1 MYHKWLDRWD
11 ERRAQRGDAVKE
23 LTTLILDAQL
33 AFPSADCA
41 ANIADFCALADRAVA
56 DPTFFDESSVS
67 DLVYDWQDGWIE
79 FQSPVLT
86 ATDANNIVRAQVTE
100 SRSNDHAL
108 VIFHHWN
115 ASSRS
120 RQIARFFSS
129 QGFTVVQIAMP
140 FHLERSRPAASHAD
154 DMLSP
159 NLGRTVGSMRQAV
172 LDGRKLIRILQSEGY
187 GQVSVLGMSL
197 GSWVAGL
204 VAAHD
209 QTVKKAAL
217 FLTAGS
223 LADMVWTGR
232 ATQHIRASLEHEI
245 DLPQLRRAWGPL
257 NLENYADKLARPDLD
272 LQIVLAKRDTV
283 VLPEISHQL
292 VAKLKDAGTQP
303 RVLELNC
310 GHYSLSLPPQILWA
324 GISVSRLLREKS
336 RQAQQSNFL

>member
-1 MYHKWLDRWD
+1 MKETKVFYHKGLDRWD
-11 ERRAQRGDAVKE
+11 ERRAQRGDTVKE
-23 LTTLILDAQL
+23 PTALALDAQL
-33 AFPSADCA
+33 AFPA
-41 ANIADFCALADRAVA
+41 ANRAASIADFCALADRTVT
-56 DPTFFDESSVS
+56 DPTFFNEPSDS

-79 FQSPVLT
+79 FQSPILT
-86 ATDANNIVRAQVTE
+86 ETDANNTVRAQVTE
-100 SRSNDHAL
+100 SRSTDHAL

-120 RQIARFFSS
+120 RQIARFFSGL
-129 QGFTVVQIAMP
+129 GFTVVQIAMP
-140 FHLERSRPAASHAD
+140 YHLERSRPTASHAD

-159 NLGRTVGSMRQAV
+159 NLGRTIRSMRQAV
-172 LDGRKLIRILQSEGY
+172 LDGRKLVRILQSEGY
-187 GQVSVLGMSL
+187 GQISVLGMSL

-204 VAAHD
+204 IAAHD
-209 QTVKKAAL
+209 VTVKKAAL

-245 DLPQLRRAWGPL
+245 DLPQLRCAWSPL

-283 VLPEISHQL
+283 ILPEISRQL
-292 VAKLKDAGTQP
+292 VTQLKDAGAKL

-324 GISVSRLLREKS
+324 GFSVSRLM
-336 RQAQQSNFL
+336 RQTAG

>member
-56 DPTFFDESSVS
+56 DPTFFNESSVS
-67 DLVYDWQDGWIE
+67 DLVYDRQDGWIE

>member
-1 MYHKWLDRWD
+1 MYRKWLDRWD

-23 LTTLILDAQL
+23 PTPFLLDAQL
-33 AFPSADCA
+33 AFSNADHA
-41 ANIADFCALADRAVA
+41 TDISDFCALADMAVA
-56 DPTFFDESSVS
+56 DPKFFDEPLEA
-67 DLVYDWQDGWIE
+67 DLIYEPKGGWIE

-86 ATDANNIVRAQVTE
+86 ETDNNNTVRAQVTE

-140 FHLERSRPAASHAD
+140 YHLERSRPGAPHAD

-159 NLGRTVGSMRQAV
+159 NLGRTVRSMRQAV
-172 LDGRKLIRILQSEGY
+172 LDGRKLIRILRSEGY
-187 GQVSVLGMSL
+187 EQVSVLGMSL

-209 QTVKKAAL
+209 ETVKKAAL

-223 LADMVWTGR
+223 LADMVWSGR
-232 ATQHIRASLEHEI
+232 ATQHIRASLEHKI

-272 LQIVLAKRDTV
+272 LQIVLAERDTV

-324 GISVSRLLREKS
+324 GISVSRLLRQKS

>member
-11 ERRAQRGDAVKE
+11 EMRAQRGDAVKE
-23 LTTLILDAQL
+23 PTPLTLDAQL
-33 AFPSADCA
+33 AFPTAHHA
-41 ANIADFCALADRAVA
+41 ANMAEFCALADRAVA
-56 DPTFFDESSVS
+56 DPTFFHDPSEA
-67 DLVYDWQDGWIE
+67 DLIYDRKDGWIE

-86 ATDANNIVRAQVTE
+86 ETDANNIVRAQVTE

-140 FHLERSRPAASHAD
+140 YHLERSRPAASYAD

-159 NLGRTVGSMRQAV
+159 NLGRTVRSMRQAV
-172 LDGRKLIRILQSEGY
+172 LDGRKLIQVLRSEGY
-187 GQVSVLGMSL
+187 EQVSVLGMSL

-232 ATQHIRASLEHEI
+232 ATQHIRASLEQEI
-245 DLPQLRRAWGPL
+245 DLPQLRRAWSPL
-257 NLENYADKLARPDLD
+257 NLENYAKKLARPDLD

-283 VLPEISHQL
+283 VLPEISHHL
-292 VAKLKDAGTQP
+292 VAQLKDAGAQL

-324 GISVSRLLREKS
+324 GFSVSRLLR
-336 RQAQQSNFL
+336 RNGR

>member
-1 MYHKWLDRWD
+1 MKETQALYYKWLDRWD

-23 LTTLILDAQL
+23 PTTLILDAQL
-33 AFPSADCA
+33 AFPSADRA
-41 ANIADFCALADRAVA
+41 ANIAEFCALADSAV
-56 DPTFFDESSVS
+56 DNPGFYHLPSKS
-67 DLVYDWQDGWIE
+67 DLTYDRKDGWIE

-86 ATDANNIVRAQVTE
+86 ETEANNIVRAQITE
-100 SRSNDHAL
+100 SRLNDHAL

-120 RQIARFFSS
+120 LQIARFFSS

-140 FHLERSRPAASHAD
+140 YHFERRRPAASHAD

-159 NLGRTVGSMRQAV
+159 NLGRTVRSMRQAV
-172 LDGRKLIRILQSEGY
+172 LDGRKLIQALQSEGY
-187 GQVSVLGMSL
+187 EQVSVLGMSL

-209 QTVKKAAL
+209 QTVKKAVL

-232 ATQHIRASLEHEI
+232 ATQHIRASLEQKI
-245 DLPQLRRAWGPL
+245 DLPQLRRAWSPL
-257 NLENYADKLARPDLD
+257 NLENYAKKLVRPDLD

-292 VAKLKDAGTQP
+292 VAQLKDAGAQP
-303 RVLELNC
+303 HVLELNC

-324 GISVSRLLREKS
+324 GIGVSRLLRQNG
-336 RQAQQSNFL
+336 R